1 MPRPVR
7 GFPDASPVRILE
19 ARALHE
25 YLAHA
30 TVIHCVF
37 MYHLVSYVGFLALA
51 ILSFALAILSL
62 SAGCTG
68 GNLPDGPSQEVLV
81 FAAASTTNAVEE
93 ICRDFERECGVRARP
108 SFAATSTLA
117 QQIVN
122 GAEAHVLVSANQS
135 WVDHL
140 DSKNLV
146 ARRRD
151 LLGNRL
157 VVIVPAE
164 SRLTIRE
171 PKDLSDARI
180 EHVAIAD
187 PDSAPAG
194 IYAREALAN
203 LEIWDSLRSKIVAAP
218 DVRRALVHVE
228 SATVEA
234 GIVYATD
241 AAISGRVRV
250 AFDIPRESTTP
261 IRYPIVLLRNG
272 SGNLSAERFFEYLGS
287 SQAASVFR
295 KHGFVVPAGPDPGG
309 P

>member
-1 MPRPVR
+1 
-7 GFPDASPVRILE
+7 
-19 ARALHE
+19 
-25 YLAHA
+25 
-30 TVIHCVF
+30 
-37 MYHLVSYVGFLALA
+37 MYHLLSSVRFLALA
-51 ILSFALAILSL
+51 ILSLT
-62 SAGCTG
+62 AGCTG
-68 GNLPDGPSQEVLV
+68 GNLPDGPAEEVLV

-93 ICRDFERECGVRARP
+93 ICRDFEREYGVRARA

-117 QQIVN
+117 QQIIN

-171 PKDLSDARI
+171 PKDLSSARI

-194 IYAREALAN
+194 IYAREALTN
-203 LEIWDSLRSKIVAAP
+203 LEIWDALESKIVAAP

-228 SATVEA
+228 NATVEA

-250 AFDIPRESTTP
+250 VFEIPPELTTP
-261 IRYPIVLLRNG
+261 IRYPIVLLRSG
-272 SGNLSAERFFEYLGS
+272 SGNLSAERFFEYLS
-287 SQAASVFR
+287 SSRAASVFR
-295 KHGFVVPAGPDPGG
+295 KHGFVAPAGPEPGG
-309 P
+309 Q